1 MTILFSIAA
10 YDYLAAE
17 LAPLAGAE
25 RGRLER
31 SRFPDGERYLRVLD
45 DVNDHDVIVVGGTIS
60 DEATLEIYDLA
71 STLVEEGAATMT
83 LVVPWYGYATMER
96 ATKHGEAVTAKT
108 RARLFS
114 SIPPAKLGNQILMLD
129 LHSVGIPYY
138 FERPMHPVHVLAKP
152 LIEQLARELGG
163 PRFILGS
170 TDAGRAKW
178 VESLA
183 YDLCVP
189 AAFVY
194 KRRLGPTETEVTAV
208 STRLNGETVVIYDD
222 MIRTGTSLMNAARAY
237 RDSGAGS
244 IAAVATHGV
253 FPDTALQRIL
263 DSGLFTGIACTD
275 SHARVESLRCE
286 NLTVRSVAP
295 LFVPFLRQ
303 TRSD

>member
-60 DEATLEIYDLA
+60 DEATLEIDDAA
-71 STLVEEGAATMT
+71 SALVEEGAGTMR

-96 ATKHGEAVTAKT
+96 TTKHGEAVTAKT

-152 LIEQLARELGG
+152 LIDQLAHELGG
-163 PRFILGS
+163 PRFIPGSPDAARPNALGS
-170 TDAGRAKW
+170 L
-178 VESLA
+178 SSHH
-183 YDLCVP
+183 CVP
-189 AAFVY
+189 
-194 KRRLGPTETEVTAV
+194 
-208 STRLNGETVVIYDD
+208 
-222 MIRTGTSLMNAARAY
+222 
-237 RDSGAGS
+237 
-244 IAAVATHGV
+244 
-253 FPDTALQRIL
+253 
-263 DSGLFTGIACTD
+263 
-275 SHARVESLRCE
+275 
-286 NLTVRSVAP
+286 
-295 LFVPFLRQ
+295 
-303 TRSD
+303 